1 MGASRFMV
9 ANNRKRK
16 MPILGKDV
24 KVELS
29 TEATTTPPDRNHE
42 WTVELIF
49 KIDAGHKF
57 QDLPLSSQKRFTFLG
72 KSVLMMDA
80 ETHPKR
86 KSFGYRDIVFKIRN
100 LTSEAECFEVINKF
114 LYQFLRFANRNF
126 IGLTHSNKIID
137 ESLPKRQS
145 AIAFTTLIN
154 PVSFQDFLTSIN
166 QANLQKV
173 DFDDALNLSMELLAF
188 STYGASNQ
196 SRLLLQMSSL
206 ESLAKQNDYSE
217 KLSPLINDLLS
228 VVKSHDGVEES
239 VKRSIVGQIK
249 SMRRQSVRQAIK
261 ALCENCRLSE
271 EDVRFVDSDAYS
283 ARSKLLHEGVTPED
297 IGNICGRLH
306 MIILSIH
313 NAFHANIDSK
323 MEE

>member
-1 MGASRFMV
+1 
-9 ANNRKRK
+9 

-29 TEATTTPPDRNHE
+29 TETTTKPSEHNHE
-42 WTVELIF
+42 WTVQFLF

-72 KSVLMMDA
+72 KPVLVRDG

-86 KSFGYRDIVFKIRN
+86 KSFGYRDIVFEIRT

-126 IGLTHSNKIID
+126 IGLTQSHKIID

-145 AIAFTTLIN
+145 ASAFATLIN
-154 PVSFQDFLTSIN
+154 PVSFQEFLTSIN
-166 QANLQKV
+166 QVNLQKV
-173 DFDDALNLSMELLAF
+173 GLDDALNLSMELLAF
-188 STYGASNQ
+188 STYGASNR

-206 ESLAKQNDYSE
+206 EALAKQNNYSE

-239 VKRSIVGQIK
+239 IRRSIVGQIK
-249 SMRRQSVRQAIK
+249 SMQRQSVRQAIK
-261 ALCENCRLSE
+261 ALCEKCDLSE
-271 EDVRFVDSDAYS
+271 ENVRFVDSVAYS

-297 IGNICGRLH
+297 IGDICGRLH

-313 NAFHANIDSK
+313 NAFHENIDSK